1 MSCGNRTEAI
11 AGAGKMISSPNY
23 PGKYPGDLDCNILL
37 ITEEETKIAI
47 QFYNFSVEPGNFW
60 GGSDWIDIYDG
71 RDTNAEVLKSGLCGY
86 HFEEKNVIATGNAM
100 FIRFQSVKDS
110 TGGYF
115 RFKTITGNDRPCH
128 SGYTQN
134 KYVYPF

>member
-47 QFYNFSVEPGNFW
+47 QFYNFSVVPGDIGRCW
-60 GGSDWIDIYDG
+60 DWIDIHDG
-71 RDTNAEVLKSGLCGY
+71 RDSSGNQIIARLPTKEACDTELHLLCFSKLRSVL
-86 HFEEKNVIATGNAM
+86 
-100 FIRFQSVKDS
+100 
-110 TGGYF
+110 
-115 RFKTITGNDRPCH
+115 
-128 SGYTQN
+128 
-134 KYVYPF
+134 